1 MGALHARRETLIITQ
16 RCPGLLWG
24 TGTAAVKAWG
34 VFLVL
39 MDVSST
45 VVTRRR
51 SSVSRETM
59 TLGPRPAIVGW
70 GFSIW
75 SGGVVV
81 RQLYCRHQ

>member
-1 MGALHARRETLIITQ
+1 MN
-16 RCPGLLWG
+16 
-24 TGTAAVKAWG
+24 AWG

-45 VVTRRR
+45 VTTRRR

-59 TLGPRPAIVGW
+59 TLKWRPAMVGR

-81 RQLYCRHQ
+81 RQLYCRHQQIELTLRPLAICGC